1 MTSYKLSYF
10 PARNQ
15 AEAIRLALHYAN
27 VPFEDFRIPFDQWST
42 KYKPTMPYGTVP
54 VLQIGDKQ
62 LGETTTILR
71 YVGRHYGLGGE
82 SACQEAKVDELLQ
95 VHASEYAQIRD
106 WLLAKTKLQP
116 GNENELYKTALR
128 PVTEKYFKIYVQRLQ
143 QNGTGYLVGKRPSV
157 ADFYLA
163 DYLLTLDNLAPEV
176 IPGELRRYYKNILNL
191 PQVRSYVEKKHVAAI
206 QGLRGVAIFAVLLFH
221 IREDYFEMGYLGVDV
236 FFVISGYLMCM
247 LLSRQTPLDR
257 KKIVDFYYRRIKRIV
272 PVYLAVILATL
283 LAAIVVFMY
292 PLDYK
297 ALYGETIRPL
307 AYAANIPSA
316 DSLGGYHFF
325 RHLWSLSAEIQ
336 FYCFVPI
343 LFLILGLFRQSARVV
358 IVVGIAVFSF
368 LKQWTSTGNDEHMSM
383 SSRVWQFMFGFLAH
397 YAKESG
403 CLNSNYWF
411 GSANYEE
418 NDDDIFGDSRPF
430 RKFAKIADQMASNAL
445 TALLIIFMINQLIP
459 ERQLN
464 RLALICVTACVI
476 AKPDGNV
483 ILTQQSLVWIGDQSY
498 SIYMVHWP
506 LFEWHRYYDIP
517 MYAHGRHATITVAAL
532 LIVASVVVGYLVE
545 KAYAHVSFYI
555 NGFRSLAITV
565 IGLYAMIFI
574 SMHYLKTNASNEQL
588 VLSRI
593 PFPLRDPQHT
603 HAEMMT
609 VWHTRDSPNPIR
621 TSTSLAFN
629 KNFQQLNWDLYRCRD
644 QRRTSIPTYY
654 DLKNRIGFGS
664 MLNKKGITASCV
676 DQGKGTK
683 NIVVV
688 GNSHAQAYYYG
699 IEHFFN
705 GVYKTMTLLSAGGCF
720 FVRLEERQADLTAD
734 KYAAC
739 KKFRDDLIT
748 ILAAWHHPIDVIIV
762 AHGYLYPTDPP
773 ISVLQITDD
782 PHFIELQTLYSRL
795 SSLAREVV
803 LVPQVQFE
811 TGITAH
817 MTVLQRRI
825 LYGEDVMDMF
835 RINYELEAHVRKNLK
850 KRIAQVNCS
859 KCVLVDFEEVFCR
872 KDEGICESVEPTRK
886 LSYFFDINHVN
897 AYGSLHV
904 GQYMRSVYD
913 KWIVDHPTPVRE
925 KTSGNQRRNL
935 LKKLQ
940 RVDT

>member
-15 AEAIRLALHYAN
+15 GEAIRLALHYAN
-27 VPFEDFRIPFDQWST
+27 VPFVDFRIPFDQWTT

-71 YVGRHYGLGGE
+71 YIGRHYGLAGE
-82 SACQEAKVDELLQ
+82 NACQEAKVDELLQ

-106 WLLAKTKLQP
+106 WLFAKTKLQP
-116 GNENELYKTALR
+116 GNADELYKTSLR
-128 PVTEKYFKIYVQRLQ
+128 PATEKHFKIYVQRLQ
-143 QNGTGYLVGKRPSV
+143 QNGSGYLVGKRPTV

-176 IPGELRRYYKNILNL
+176 IPDELRRYYKNILNL
-191 PQVRSYVEKKHVAAI
+191 PQVRSYVE
-206 QGLRGVAIFAVLLFH
+206 
-221 IREDYFEMGYLGVDV
+221 
-236 FFVISGYLMCM
+236 
-247 LLSRQTPLDR
+247 SRPRT
-257 KKIVDFYYRRIKRIV
+257 IC
-272 PVYLAVILATL
+272 
-283 LAAIVVFMY
+283 
-292 PLDYK
+292 
-297 ALYGETIRPL
+297 ETIRPL

-316 DSLGGYHFF
+316 DDEDYFVQSLGGYHFF

-343 LFLILGLFRQSARVV
+343 LFLILGVFRQSARVV

-368 LKQWTSTGNDEHMSM
+368 LKQWMSTGNDEHMSM

-403 CLNSNYWF
+403 CLSSNYWF
-411 GSANYEE
+411 GSTDDEE
-418 NDDDIFGDSRPF
+418 NDDDIFEDSRPF
-430 RKFAKIADQMASNAL
+430 RRFAKIADQIASNAL
-445 TALLIIFMINQLIP
+445 TVLLIIFMIHQLIP

-464 RLALICVTACVI
+464 RLALICVATCVI
-476 AKPDGNV
+476 AKPDGNL
-483 ILTQQSLVWIGDQSY
+483 ILTQPSLVWIGDQSY

-532 LIVASVVVGYLVE
+532 LIVASVVLGYLVE

-555 NGFRSLAITV
+555 NGFRSLAIAV

-574 SMHYLKTNASNEQL
+574 SMHYLETNASNEQL
-588 VLSRI
+588 VLSRV

-609 VWHTRDSPNPIR
+609 VWHTRESPNPIR

-676 DQGKGTK
+676 DQGNGTK

-739 KKFRDDLIT
+739 RRLRDDLIT

-773 ISVLQITDD
+773 ISVSQITDD

-835 RINYELEAHVRKNLK
+835 RINYELEARVRKNLK

-859 KCVLVDFEEVFCR
+859 KCALVDFEEVFCR
-872 KDEGICESVEPTRK
+872 KDEGTCESVEPTRK

-904 GQYMRSVYD
+904 GQYMRSIYD
-913 KWIVDHPTPVRE
+913 QWIAHHPTPVRVE
-925 KTSGNQRRNL
+925 ASENQRKNL
-935 LKKLQ
+935 LKRLQ
-940 RVDT
+940 LVNT